1 MIPATNLVATTI
13 SIQPST
19 LAPPATQHFVQE
31 AFLIGSAMRKALS
44 ICLSGPVVGCVQRT
58 ISQVVVIQ
66 RFTVIL

>member
-44 ICLSGPVVGCVQRT
+44 ISQLS
-58 ISQVVVIQ
+58 S
-66 RFTVIL
+66 

>member
-44 ICLSGPVVGCVQRT
+44 ISQLGP
-58 ISQVVVIQ
+58 
-66 RFTVIL
+66 